1 MLVHTVFFWLK
12 KSAPGGARDQLVKD
26 CHAYL
31 KTSTVKHLWAGP
43 PSTKTPHRD
52 VVDATYDVGLT
63 VVFDDAAGHDAY
75 QDDPRHK
82 EFIER
87 NKAHW
92 QRVVVYD
99 VQ

>member
-12 KSAPGGARDQLVKD
+12 KSAPPGAADQLAAD
-26 CHAYL
+26 CLKYL
-31 KTSTVKHLWAGP
+31 KTSTVAHLWAGP
-43 PSTKTPHRD
+43 PAKTPQRD

-63 VVFDDAAGHDAY
+63 VVFKSVADHDAY
-75 QDDPRHK
+75 QEHPDHK
-82 EFIER
+82 TFIER